1 MRIYNKLKKLFF
13 NNKVYKYSKKTMRQN
28 LIKLGLSIKTFRKE
42 QNLTLAALSE
52 ITNLTAGLL
61 SRIENFRTIPS
72 LPVLLKIAEA
82 LKVTPAELLSGIG
95 ETVSPDWT
103 LVRKNERTAVERENN
118 KGFMYEMLLDT
129 ESSGCNLQSM
139 VLSITPGAVR
149 EKVKTDG
156 DQFIFILKG
165 NIVFCLGDEKISL
178 SEGDILFFDG
188 NIEHVPQN
196 HSNKTAVL
204 LAVYLLKEEK

>member
-1 MRIYNKLKKLFF
+1 
-13 NNKVYKYSKKTMRQN
+13 MRQN
-28 LIKLGLSIKTFRKE
+28 LIKLGSSIKSFRKE
-42 QNLTLAALSE
+42 QNLTLTALSKM
-52 ITNLTAGLL
+52 TALTAGLL

-95 ETVSPDWT
+95 EEASSAWT

-118 KGFMYEMLLDT
+118 NGFMYEMLLDT
-129 ESSGCNLQSM
+129 ESSGCNLQSLI
-139 VLSITPGAVR
+139 LSIEPGAAR

-156 DQFIFILKG
+156 DQFVFILKG
-165 NIVFCLGDEKISL
+165 NIVFNLNEEKINL

-188 NIEHVPQN
+188 NIEHVPEN
-196 HSNKTAVL
+196 PGKKTAVL
-204 LAVYLLKEEK
+204 LAVYLLNEVK

>member
-1 MRIYNKLKKLFF
+1 
-13 NNKVYKYSKKTMRQN
+13 MRQN
-28 LIKLGLSIKTFRKE
+28 LIKLGSSIKSFRKE

-52 ITNLTAGLL
+52 TTGLTAGLL

-82 LKVTPAELLSGIG
+82 LKVTPAQLLAGIG
-95 ETVSPDWT
+95 ETTSPSWT
-103 LVRKNERTAVERENN
+103 LVRKNERTMVERENS
-118 KGFMYEMLLDT
+118 KGFIYEMLLDT
-129 ESSGCNLQSM
+129 ESSGCNLQT
-139 VLSITPGAVR
+139 LLLNIEPAAVR

-165 NIVFCLGDEKISL
+165 NIIFNLGYEKINL

-188 NIEHVPQN
+188 NTEHVPEN
-196 HSNKTAVL
+196 PGNETAVL
-204 LAVYLLKEEK
+204 LAVYLLKEAK

>member
-1 MRIYNKLKKLFF
+1 
-13 NNKVYKYSKKTMRQN
+13 MRQN
-28 LIKLGLSIKTFRKE
+28 LIKLGSSIKAFRKE

-52 ITNLTAGLL
+52 TTGLTAGLL

-95 ETVSPDWT
+95 ETSSPVWT
-103 LVRKNERTAVERENN
+103 LVRKNERTMVERENN

-129 ESSGCNLQSM
+129 ESSGGNLQT
-139 VLSITPGAVR
+139 LILNIEPGALR

-165 NIVFCLGDEKISL
+165 SIVFCLGDEKINL

-188 NIEHVPQN
+188 NIEHVPEN
-196 HSNKTAVL
+196 PGSETAVL
-204 LAVYLLKEEK
+204 LAVYLLKEAK

>member
-1 MRIYNKLKKLFF
+1 
-13 NNKVYKYSKKTMRQN
+13 MRQN

-52 ITNLTAGLL
+52 MTDLTAGLL

-95 ETVSPDWT
+95 ETASPGWT

-129 ESSGCNLQSM
+129 ESSGCNLQSL
-139 VLSITPGAVR
+139 VLNIEPGAVR

-165 NIVFCLGDEKISL
+165 NIIFYLGDEKINL

-196 HSNKTAVL
+196 PGNKTAVL
-204 LAVYLLKEEK
+204 LAVYYLKEAK

>member
-1 MRIYNKLKKLFF
+1 
-13 NNKVYKYSKKTMRQN
+13 MRQN
-28 LIKLGLSIKTFRKE
+28 LIKLGSAIKSFRKE
-42 QNLTLAALSE
+42 QSLTLSALSE
-52 ITNLTAGLL
+52 MTGLTAGLL

-82 LKVTPAELLSGIG
+82 LKVSPSELLAGIG
-95 ETVSPDWT
+95 CSESPGWT
-103 LVRKNERTAVERENN
+103 LVRRNERTAVERENS

-139 VLSITPGAVR
+139 ILNIEPGAVR

-165 NIVFCLGDEKISL
+165 NIVFCLGDEKINL

-196 HSNKTAVL
+196 PGKETAVL
-204 LAVYLLKEEK
+204 LAVYLLREAK